1 MTLSTAGAFPA
12 DPATDAW
19 LTRGVLARRF
29 EAWLLDGFFLLVLSA
44 AAWVFCL
51 AFGMLT
57 LGLGWPLFHLLPALP
72 FVYSVGFLLSP
83 LSATP
88 GQWLRG
94 LAVRRDDDF
103 GPPELWQAV
112 VCTIGYYVT
121 LATSG
126 LLLLIALFTE
136 RRRTL
141 HDMAAGVVVVR
152 RKALAEVPQADVP
165 QAEVPLTSFGVA
177 SNMSSRSWPQ

>member
-1 MTLSTAGAFPA
+1 MTYSTQGYPG
-12 DPATDAW
+12 DMTTDGW
-19 LTRGVLARRF
+19 LTRGALARRF
-29 EAWLLDGFFLLVLSA
+29 EAWLLDAVLMLVLTA
-44 AAWVFCL
+44 MAWVSCL
-51 AFGMLT
+51 TFGILT
-57 LGLGWPLFHLLPALP
+57 LGLAWPLFHLLPAVP
-72 FVYSVGFLLSP
+72 FVYSVGFLISP

-94 LAVRRDDDF
+94 LAVRRDTDL

-121 LATSG
+121 VATSG

-152 RKALAEVPQADVP
+152 RAALADLDA
-165 QAEVPLTSFGVA
+165 PLTSFGVA